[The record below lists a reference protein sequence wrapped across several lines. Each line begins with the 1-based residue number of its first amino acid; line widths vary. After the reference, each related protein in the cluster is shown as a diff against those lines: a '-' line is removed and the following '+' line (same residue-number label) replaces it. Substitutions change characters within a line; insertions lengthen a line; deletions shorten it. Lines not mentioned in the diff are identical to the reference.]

1 MTMFIQ
7 LHEDGAYWRQ
17 IQPLRNFAFGP
28 NHFQPPETLTEQ
40 EAELL
45 RVHPLAATPKPD
57 YNPLTQDVRPA
68 TPVLT
73 AGQWTQQWEVY
84 PLPAEDI
91 ESNRRAKA
99 VQLRM
104 DLRAEYERR
113 TAQIANPYPPS
124 ERESWPVQIS
134 EARELQADPAAI
146 TPWINAAADARG
158 MDRAELAARIVALDT
173 AYRTIHGA
181 LTGARQR
188 IEGLIDAAA
197 KDLAA
202 LVAIDVKAGW
212 PE

>member
-1 MTMFIQ
+1 MHIQ
-7 LHEDGAYWRQ
+7 LNEQ
-17 IQPLRNFAFGP
+17 NQFERNLPQGNIEFSATV
-28 NHFQPPETLTEQ
+28 FQPAHTLTPEQ
-40 EAELL
+40 CEQF
-45 RVHPLAATPKPD
+45 RVHPLVPVAAPAYDK
-57 YNPLTQDVRPA
+57 LTHGVRPA
-68 TPVLT
+68 NPVLVGDDWCQ
-73 AGQWTQQWEVY
+73 AWEVY

-99 VQLRM
+99 EQLRM

-197 KDLAA
+197 EDLTA

>member
-1 MTMFIQ
+1 MHIQ
-7 LHEDGAYWRQ
+7 LNEQ
-17 IQPLRNFAFGP
+17 NQFLRDLPDSNFEFSDTV
-28 NHFQPPETLTEQ
+28 FQPAHTLTPEQ
-40 EAELL
+40 CDQF
-45 RVHPLAATPKPD
+45 RVHPLVPVAAPAYDK
-57 YNPLTQDVRPA
+57 LTQGVRPA
-68 TPVLT
+68 NPVLVGDDWCQ
-73 AGQWTQQWEVY
+73 AWEVY
-84 PLPAEDI
+84 PLPAEEI
-91 ESNRRAKA
+91 ESNRVAKA

-146 TPWINAAADARG
+146 TPWINAAATARG

-197 KDLAA
+197 EDLAA

>member
-1 MTMFIQ
+1 MHIQ
-7 LHEDGAYWRQ
+7 LDEQ
-17 IQPLRNFAFGP
+17 MNFARNIPAGNVEFSDTVY
-28 NHFQPPETLTEQ
+28 QPVSTLTPEQ
-40 EAELL
+40 MEQF
-45 RVHPLAATPKPD
+45 RVRPLMRVAAPA
-57 YNPLTQDVRPA
+57 YNKLTQGLRPA
-68 TPVLT
+68 NPVLVGNDWCQ
-73 AGQWTQQWEVY
+73 AWEVY

-91 ESNRRAKA
+91 ELNRVAKA

-197 KDLAA
+197 EDLAA